1 MKFGRI
7 VLQVNTHRLT
17 ESDFRFDVK
26 RSRWRRW
33 RHCTQKSAAICGVHI
48 HQRPVAVR

>member
-17 ESDFRFDVK
+17 ESDFIGEILRYYGPNAYCVQQADDHLK
-26 RSRWRRW
+26 LKLK
-33 RHCTQKSAAICGVHI
+33 TQHSVSL
-48 HQRPVAVR
+48 Q